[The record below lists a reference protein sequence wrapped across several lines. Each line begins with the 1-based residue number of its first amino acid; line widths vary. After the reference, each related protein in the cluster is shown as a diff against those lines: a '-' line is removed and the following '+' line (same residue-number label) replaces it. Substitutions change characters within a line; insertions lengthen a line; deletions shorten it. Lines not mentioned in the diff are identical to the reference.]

1 MFDLV
6 VFMWDFVVLVF
17 YFFFDSILG
26 DSFGS
31 VFSGSCGSINICEFL
46 LDVSKFLRFFIFNK
60 FFFDD

>member
-1 MFDLV
+1 
-6 VFMWDFVVLVF
+6 MWDFVVLVF

-46 LDVSKFLRFFIFNK
+46 LDVSKFLCFFIFNK